1 MTFGKTIKLRKA
13 QHQVLDLVDN
23 DGGEVSEEGE
33 EEAKDSASTCRR
45 WQLSWAFHTSGSK
58 HVSGRHSSPT
68 KTPQ

>member
-13 QHQVLDLVDN
+13 QHQVLNLVDDN
-23 DGGEVSEEGE
+23 GGEVSEEGD
-33 EEAKDSASTCRR
+33 EEAKDSVSTCRR
-45 WQLSWAFHTSGSK
+45 WRLSWVRHTSGSN